1 MALAQEGDS
10 DTLKPYQ
17 KYPTLPAFNILL
29 MDSTN
34 LFNTYNI
41 PYGRPSILICF
52 SPDCKHCK
60 GFFKRLLPGMDSLKN
75 VDFYIVTAYS
85 LVSEIKKFYDEY
97 HLGDYPNI
105 KVVGRDYE
113 FFYHEFYRVKF
124 VPDLALYNGK
134 KKLVKFFE
142 GEASVAEIYEY
153 SSKLN

>member
-1 MALAQEGDS
+1 
-10 DTLKPYQ
+10 
-17 KYPTLPAFNILL
+17 
-29 MDSTN
+29 
-34 LFNTYNI
+34 
-41 PYGRPSILICF
+41 
-52 SPDCKHCK
+52 
-60 GFFKRLLPGMDSLKN
+60 MDSLKN

-153 SSKLN
+153 RSKLN